1 MTTPGISILSGLTG
15 LSKMPMSALAGPLMI
30 VLVLAMMVL
39 PLPAFVLDTFFTF
52 NIALSLMVL
61 LIAVQTQKPLEFS
74 VFPTVLL
81 ITTLFRLSL
90 NVASTRIV
98 LMEGHTG
105 PAAAGKVIEAF
116 GHFLVGG
123 NIAVGVIVFAIL
135 IVINFVVITKG
146 AGRIAE
152 VSARFT
158 LDAMPGKQMAID
170 ADLNAGLIKEED
182 AKTRRREV
190 GEEAEFYGSM
200 DGASK
205 FVRGD
210 AVAGIVILVLNL
222 VGGLIIGIAYHDL
235 DFSTAA
241 RNYTLLTIGDGL
253 VAQIPALVIS
263 VAAAVIVSRVGS
275 GKTISQ
281 QFTEQLFFKPE
292 ALIVTAAIIALLGII
307 PGMPHLAFLSF
318 AAAIVAAAA
327 FLRARTN
334 RVQKA
339 EVVEEAVQQEP
350 ESIEASWTDVVP
362 VDAIALEVGYRLVPL
377 VDPNQDG
384 ELIRRIK
391 GLRKKFAQ
399 EVGFLSPLVHVRD
412 NLDLAPGAYR
422 ILVKGVEVGRA
433 ESQPSMFLAI
443 NPGSA
448 SGALPGIATQDPAF
462 SLPAV
467 WIENDL
473 RETAQ
478 AMGYTV
484 VDPGTVIA
492 THLNH
497 VMRVHAADLLSRSET
512 QQLVDHLS
520 KESPKLVEEVIPKA
534 VSLTVLHRVLSNLLS
549 EGIHIRDRR
558 TIVETLAEYAGT
570 GVDVER
576 LTAHVRAAL
585 GPAITQELFPG
596 MGELS
601 VIALDPEFERI
612 VSQAVNTVSLDAQT
626 LEPNMAR
633 RLAQDAQAATQR
645 LTAQGHNA
653 VLLVSPLLR
662 PFLGRFFRHINPH
675 LRVLSHAEVPET
687 RNIRI
692 MQVVGGHT

>member
-39 PLPAFVLDTFFTF
+39 PLPAFVLDIFFTF

-182 AKTRRREV
+182 AKARRREV

-318 AAAIVAAAA
+318 AAVIVAAAA

-339 EVVEEAVQQEP
+339 EVVEEAVPQEP
-350 ESIEASWTDVVP
+350 DSIEASWTDVVP
-362 VDAIALEVGYRLVPL
+362 IDAIALEVGYRLVPL

-462 SLPAV
+462 SLPAI

-520 KESPKLVEEVIPKA
+520 KESPKLVEEVIPKT